1 MNNMTRDQFLHSR
14 LPPDQTNI
22 PRFHDM
28 SLKELKEICRSEPNT
43 YKGFSK
49 FKKSDLIDFMYRK
62 RTPLIQARKVNYL
75 SQIPP
80 SNYNISDVAH
90 IFETSDEC
98 EERIQSY
105 HEPKPEDSIIE
116 DLICSLKN
124 IYPNSNVIFDKHND
138 ENNDLI
144 YRGNKGKY
152 IAQHGSLGEHGEGIL
167 YHGTDGQ
174 NLISILGD
182 DFRLTSNPVHGH
194 VYGKGIY
201 FTNDIEKAIYYSER
215 GKSTKYIIV
224 CNVHIGDICLG
235 HASMDIHPKMPGQE
249 KYFDTSVD
257 HLHSPKQFIKKKNGT
272 YNILGIITIENY
284 IEKSHMTNKFSGSFQ
299 ILNQMK
305 FRIKLYW
312 VPDNIVHMM
321 PNIDI
326 NKCKRMS
333 DIPRKERGC
342 PGTTSMRCQIGHTFI
357 CVCHFNDDSKSGSPV
372 IIKMFTSKKRNEII
386 TLSMK

>member
-1 MNNMTRDQFLHSR
+1 MNKGQFLHSR
-14 LPPDQTNI
+14 LPSNQTNL
-22 PRFHDM
+22 PRFQDM
-28 SLKELKEICRSEPNT
+28 SLKELKEICRSEPRV

-49 FKKSDLIDFMYRK
+49 LNKYDLIDFMYR
-62 RTPLIQARKVNYL
+62 RNSAVIQARKINYRAH
-75 SQIPP
+75 IPIP
-80 SNYNISDVAH
+80 SYNLSDVAH
-90 IFETSDEC
+90 IFETPDEC

-116 DLICSLKN
+116 DLICDLKS
-124 IYPNSNVIFDKHND
+124 IYPRSNVIFDKHSD

-152 IAQHGSLGEHGEGIL
+152 IAQHGSLGEHGEEIL

-182 DFRLTSNPVHGH
+182 DFRLTNNPVHGH

-215 GKSTKYIIV
+215 GKSTKYVLI

-235 HASMDIHPKMPGQE
+235 NSRMDIHPKMSGRD
-249 KYFDTSVD
+249 KSFDTSVD

-284 IEKSHMTNKFSGSFQ
+284 NASRVISRFSGSFK
-299 ILNQMK
+299 IINDMK

-312 VPDNIVHMM
+312 VPDNITYKL
-321 PNIDI
+321 PNVDL

-333 DIPRKERGC
+333 DIPRKEYGC
-342 PGTTSMRCQIGHTFI
+342 PGTTGMQCQKGHTFI
-357 CVCHFNDDSKSGSPV
+357 CVSHFPTDSDLKSPGAA
-372 IIKMFTSKKRNEII
+372 IIKIFKSKKKNEII
-386 TLSMK
+386 NISF